1 MVIAIVDDHRLLTE
15 ALSNC
20 LRNNTTLVQE
30 VMVYNSPKSFLDL
43 LTKGLQIDILVAD
56 LIMPEIPGIE
66 LITRCLQMNA
76 GSPDFKIIVMT
87 SVTNPQMVRHVLSIG
102 AKGFLT
108 KDISLEELQLALVE
122 VYQGNQYIAKSVEK
136 KLLRS
141 FITEEQINFYLTP
154 RETQVLAH
162 LCKAK
167 TVKEI
172 AYEMQLSL
180 HTVLSY
186 QKNIMRKFKMNRTID
201 LVAFAIEH
209 GIYSETHNTSPAN
222 RHR

>member
-20 LRNNTTLVQE
+20 LKNNAEQVE
-30 VMVYNSPKSFLDL
+30 DVMIFNNPQSFIDL
-43 LTKGLQIDILVAD
+43 LAGGTHIDILFVD
-56 LIMPEIPGIE
+56 LLMPQMQGTEVISKCRQARHGIPN
-66 LITRCLQMNA
+66 L
-76 GSPDFKIIVMT
+76 KIIVMT

-102 AKGFLT
+102 ANGYLT
-108 KDISLEELQLALVE
+108 KDTSLEELRLALAE
-122 VYQGNQYIAKSVEK
+122 VYEGNQYIAKTIEK

-154 RETQVLAH
+154 RETQVLAN

-186 QKNIMRKFKMNRTID
+186 QKNIMRKFNMNRTVD

-209 GIYSETHNTSPAN
+209 GIYSDTHTS
-222 RHR
+222 